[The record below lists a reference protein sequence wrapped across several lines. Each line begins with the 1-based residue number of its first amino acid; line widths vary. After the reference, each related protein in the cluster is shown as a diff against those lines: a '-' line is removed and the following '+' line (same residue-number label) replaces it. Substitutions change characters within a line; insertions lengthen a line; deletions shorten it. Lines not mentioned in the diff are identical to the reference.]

1 MKNSL
6 TAAQRAQLEALLV
19 AQRRD
24 LEHRLDAALG
34 AQGRAEQAREDLL
47 EGSGSGDDTAER
59 ESEREV
65 DVAQAGLERAEL
77 AAVMGALA
85 RLREP
90 AFGLCIDC
98 GVTIP
103 FERLQVEPW
112 ALRCVPCQAA
122 QERRG

>member
-1 MKNSL
+1 MKKAL
-6 TAAQRAQLEALLV
+6 TTSQRAQLEGLLV
-19 AQRRD
+19 AQQRD
-24 LEHRLDAALG
+24 LERRLAADLG
-34 AQGRAEQAREDLL
+34 AQGRAERAREDLL

-65 DVAQAGLERAEL
+65 DLVQAGLERAEL
-77 AAVMGALA
+77 AAVTGALR

-90 AFGLCIDC
+90 GFGHCVDC
-98 GVTIP
+98 GVAIP

>member
-1 MKNSL
+1 MRSSKGCSSRSSA
-6 TAAQRAQLEALLV
+6 TWSADSPRTW
-19 AQRRD
+19 
-24 LEHRLDAALG
+24 
-34 AQGRAEQAREDLL
+34 AREDLL

-65 DVAQAGLERAEL
+65 DLVQAGLERAEL
-77 AAVMGALA
+77 AAVTGALR
-85 RLREP
+85 RLHEP
-90 AFGLCIDC
+90 GFGHCVDC